1 MGSKTVQSHFHP
13 QESNVYSLNTQ
24 SDLMCDLLT
33 AYNRFGF
40 PSISLLSAAIFS
52 QSHPFCDLKTVSW
65 PQNYMIFRVRGK
77 WRLQTFPRT
86 TDMTENLELTMR
98 LLILPGFQCLLHP
111 MGLWDLSCFL
121 VLSLFVCFF
130 WFLCML
136 VCLFSKKKIK
146 IIETLVSRKGKTGSQ
161 SSFGRQKFKSSPLLF
176 ITKLSLLVRHQTN
189 KQGTRLCS
197 KSKQCENKRKILIDF
212 NGQLANLAVGCV
224 VRSYWF

>member
-1 MGSKTVQSHFHP
+1 MSFASHGLMG
-13 QESNVYSLNTQ
+13 
-24 SDLMCDLLT
+24 
-33 AYNRFGF
+33 
-40 PSISLLSAAIFS
+40 
-52 QSHPFCDLKTVSW
+52 
-65 PQNYMIFRVRGK
+65 
-77 WRLQTFPRT
+77 
-86 TDMTENLELTMR
+86 
-98 LLILPGFQCLLHP
+98 LILFSGF
-111 MGLWDLSCFL
+111 
-121 VLSLFVCFF
+121 VV
-130 WFLCML
+130 
-136 VCLFSKKKIK
+136 VCLFLLVSLHACLFVFKKKKII